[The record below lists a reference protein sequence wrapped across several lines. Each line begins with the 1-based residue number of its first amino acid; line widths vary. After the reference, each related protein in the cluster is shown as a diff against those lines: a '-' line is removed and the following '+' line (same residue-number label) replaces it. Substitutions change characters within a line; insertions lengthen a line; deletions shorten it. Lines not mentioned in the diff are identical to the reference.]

1 MLVFVRFHP
10 DNQAFYEV
18 FDENNFLNELLAI
31 LDMMAK
37 NISYEIYTRGE

>member
-31 LDMMAK
+31 LDIMAK
-37 NISYEIYTRGE
+37 NISYDIFTRAE